1 MRAEILA
8 TLREADGFVSGQELC
23 ERFQVSRTAI
33 WKAINQLKKEGY
45 EIKAIQN
52 RGYRLVATPD
62 VLSEEELKS
71 ILKTEWVGHPICY
84 FEQVDS
90 TNVIA
95 KNFGDQDYP
104 HGTLVVADTQN
115 SGRGRKGRTWS
126 SPSKEG
132 IWMSLLLKP
141 DLNPSNA
148 SMLTLVSALAVV
160 KAIEEIAQ
168 LPAKIK
174 WPNDIVV
181 NGKKVCGILTEMS
194 AQRDYI
200 NHLVIGIGINV
211 HTTKFPDEFAEIA
224 TSLFLESK
232 KRIKRSQLIEEIWK
246 NFELYYD
253 IFLQTQDFRTLKQE
267 YNMYLVNR
275 NEKVKVLDGK
285 DSFEGKAMGITDK
298 GELIVDTWEARRLV
312 FSGEVSVRGVY
323 GYV

>member
-8 TLREADGFVSGQELC
+8 TLRDSDGFVSGQELC
-23 ERFQVSRTAI
+23 EKFHVSRTAI

-52 RGYRLVATPD
+52 RGYRLVFTPD
-62 VLSEEELKS
+62 ILSDEELQS
-71 ILKTEWVGHPICY
+71 ILKTAWIGHPVY
-84 FEQVDS
+84 YYDEVDS
-90 TNVIA
+90 TNVVA
-95 KNFGDQDYP
+95 KNYGDQDYP
-104 HGTLVVADTQN
+104 HGTLVVADQQR
-115 SGRGRKGRTWS
+115 SGRGRKGRNWS
-126 SPSKEG
+126 SPKGEG

-141 DLNPSNA
+141 DLNPANA
-148 SMLTLVSALAVV
+148 SMMTLVTALAVV
-160 KAIEEIAQ
+160 KAIENIAQ

-174 WPNDIVV
+174 WPNDIVI

-200 NHLVIGIGINV
+200 NHLVIGVGMNI
-211 HTTKFPDEFAEIA
+211 HTKSFPEEFSDIA
-224 TSLFLESK
+224 TSLFLESRK
-232 KRIKRSQLIEEIWK
+232 KIKRSVLIDEIWK
-246 NFELYYD
+246 NFETYYEL
-253 IFLQTQDFRTLKQE
+253 FLQTQDFSVLKQE
-267 YNMYLVNR
+267 YNTYLVNR